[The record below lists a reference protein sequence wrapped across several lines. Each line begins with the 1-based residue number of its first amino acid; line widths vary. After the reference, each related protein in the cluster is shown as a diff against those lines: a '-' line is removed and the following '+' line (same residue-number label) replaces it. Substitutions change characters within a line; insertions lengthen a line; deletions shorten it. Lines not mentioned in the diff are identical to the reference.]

1 MPPDADLGHAAAI
14 GTPAD
19 DPVSGFIDRV
29 YERRITGWAWN
40 RAEPD
45 AILEV
50 EIRLDETPIA
60 TARAD
65 RLRRDLVR
73 RAYGDGRHGFDVRL
87 SEMLPADARLRLT
100 AIAILPDGGRVRL
113 GNRAAEAATP
123 ESAPDA
129 VIAAVPDA
137 LRAWLA
143 DFQAVQ
149 RQLEA
154 SLTGA
159 VRDLR
164 APRDGSDAAAAD
176 ALAQLAAVRQDELAR
191 QIAALEVVQAR
202 IDAAV
207 ARLDGRANSSD
218 APDRWLRRAVALLA
232 LISGASL
239 TLGVASLFY

>member
-1 MPPDADLGHAAAI
+1 MPPDADLRGVEASSR
-14 GTPAD
+14 PAD
-19 DPVSGFIDRV
+19 EPVAGFIDRV
-29 YERRITGWAWN
+29 YDRRITGWAWN
-40 RAEPD
+40 RTEPD

-50 EIRLDETPIA
+50 EIRLDEIPIA
-60 TARAD
+60 TARSD

-73 RAYGDGRHGFDVRL
+73 RGYGDGRHGFDVRL
-87 SEMLPADARLRLT
+87 SEMLPADARGRLA

-113 GNRAAEAATP
+113 GNRAAELATP
-123 ESAPDA
+123 ETAPEA
-129 VIAAVPDA
+129 VVAAVPDA

-149 RQLEA
+149 RQLES

-164 APRDGSDAAAAD
+164 APRDAADDAAAH
-176 ALAQLAAVRQDELAR
+176 ALANLAARRQDELAK

-202 IDAAV
+202 IDAAL
-207 ARLDGRANSSD
+207 ARLDGRADAGD
-218 APDRWLRRAVALLA
+218 APDRWLRRAVLLLA
-232 LISGASL
+232 MVSGASL